1 MKKLVSL
8 LLIAVLLF
16 TAVSALAYSKEEPIT
31 IKFWHTRGSGAQYDT
46 LKGQVEAFN
55 STIGAEKG
63 IIVEETYLGG
73 YSEIMNQLYLATTSG
88 EQPVVCVNSTT
99 RYPMLFDDDILVDMM
114 PYAKASGF
122 DIHNVFYSMYNV
134 VGDDEET
141 MYCLPYIKSTPV
153 LYYNKTI
160 ADAKGIVVPDAP
172 TIADLEEICKKAY
185 TVNANG
191 EVEIWGFESLN
202 DFTYYQGAFLW
213 QLGEE
218 LWDEE
223 GNTPALSGTSMLKV
237 LSDWRRWVDEGWC
250 RPFDST
256 NASATMQEMLYQ
268 GKLFAFWASC
278 SSMANISK
286 YMAEAGQELGIANF
300 PTYDLEKPIVPIG
313 GGSIMI
319 IKPGNTEEQYAAGWE
334 LINFLMSDE
343 MVAYNAV
350 NSGYLPVTISVAEN
364 DTMKAFWEEKPIFKV
379 AYDQLPNGIDQAY
392 PDFPYNSELKNNI
405 QSVVSLLIQEGSIT
419 PEQAVQ
425 QIKDDNAHMF
435 PQGY

>member
-1 MKKLVSL
+1 
-8 LLIAVLLF
+8 
-16 TAVSALAYSKEEPIT
+16 
-31 IKFWHTRGSGAQYDT
+31 
-46 LKGQVEAFN
+46 
-55 STIGAEKG
+55 
-63 IIVEETYLGG
+63 
-73 YSEIMNQLYLATTSG
+73 
-88 EQPVVCVNSTT
+88 
-99 RYPMLFDDDILVDMM
+99 
-114 PYAKASGF
+114 
-122 DIHNVFYSMYNV
+122 
-134 VGDDEET
+134 
-141 MYCLPYIKSTPV
+141 
-153 LYYNKTI
+153 
-160 ADAKGIVVPDAP
+160 
-172 TIADLEEICKKAY
+172 
-185 TVNANG
+185 
-191 EVEIWGFESLN
+191 
-202 DFTYYQGAFLW
+202 
-213 QLGEE
+213 
-218 LWDEE
+218 
-223 GNTPALSGTSMLKV
+223 MLKV